1 MVIQKLQLLF
11 FWSVLTLLSSLFR
24 TRNIIK
30 LLVSA
35 SNQKIKD
42 LLAHIQQVSLLWVL
56 TE

>member
-35 SNQKIKD
+35 SNQKIID